1 MSLTE
6 ALTTS
11 LTGLNAAQTGLS
23 LVASNVANAQTPGY
37 VRKTVSLVNSSV
49 GTTGGGVQVAS
60 INRVLDRFVQ
70 AQLRTESAGGGYADL
85 RAQMYEQLQNLYGAP
100 GSTNTLESS
109 FNAFTTALQ
118 ALTTSPGD
126 RPTQVAVISAAQ
138 TLAQQLNGM
147 SAGIQSL
154 RSQAELG
161 LADDVSQAN
170 TALQQIA
177 QLNQQLGASQSDS
190 ATAALE
196 DQRDSYIAQ
205 LSKLMDIRVIA
216 GDHNQVTVFTTS
228 GVQLVG
234 AQASTLSFDAQGTM
248 APQAQWSADPT
259 KRTVG
264 TITLT
269 APNGGGTTDLLATN
283 SIRSGEIA
291 AYVDM
296 RDRTLVQAQTQL
308 DQFAAA
314 MASALSDHTTAGT
327 AIVSG
332 AQSGFDIDIGS
343 LSAGNSVSLTYTD
356 NGTGT
361 QHAVTFV
368 RVDDPSVLPLS
379 NSATTNPDDTVVG
392 IDFSGG
398 VASVV
403 SQINAALAGTG
414 VSASNPSGTTLRLL
428 DDGAAN
434 TADVNAVSATVT
446 ATSLSGGIELPFFI
460 DGATPYTG
468 AITASGLQSTGL
480 ASRIAVNSALAA
492 DPTQLVAYQSGAASG
507 DGTRPNFIYDQLA
520 NASHAY
526 APSSG
531 IGTSAAPFSG
541 TAGAFLRQV
550 ISLQGQAASNA
561 ASLKQGQDVVV
572 SALQQRYDA
581 TSGVNI
587 DQEMS
592 DLLNLQ
598 NAYAANARVMSTVKD
613 MLAELMQL
621 GN

>member
-6 ALTTS
+6 ALNTS

-49 GTTGGGVQVAS
+49 GTTGGGVRVAS
-60 INRVLDRFVQ
+60 INRVLDQFVQ
-70 AQLRTESAGGGYADL
+70 TQLRTESAGGSYADL
-85 RAQMYEQLQNLYGAP
+85 RAQMYEQLQNLYGVP
-100 GSTNTLESS
+100 GSTSTLESS
-109 FNAFTTALQ
+109 FNSFTAALQ

-138 TLAQQLNGM
+138 TLTQQLNSM
-147 SAGIQSL
+147 STGVQSL

-216 GDHNQVTVFTTS
+216 GDHNQVTVLTTS

-248 APQAQWSADPT
+248 TPQAQWSADPT

-327 AIVSG
+327 AAVSG

-356 NGTGT
+356 NSTGT

-379 NSATTNPDDTVVG
+379 DSATTNPNDTVVG

-398 VASVV
+398 IAAAV

-414 VSASNPSGTTLRLL
+414 VSASNPSGSTLRLL

-434 TADVNAVSATVT
+434 TADVNAVSSTVT
-446 ATSLSGGIELPFFI
+446 ATSLSGGVELPFFV

-468 AITASGLQSTGL
+468 AITASGSQSVGL
-480 ASRIAVNSALAA
+480 ASRIAVNAALAA
-492 DPTQLVAYQSGAASG
+492 DPTQLVAYQSGVASG
-507 DGTRPNFIYDQLA
+507 DGTRPDFIYDQLA

-541 TAGAFLRQV
+541 TASAFLRQIV
-550 ISLQGQAASNA
+550 SQQGQAASNA
-561 ASLKQGQDVVV
+561 ANLKQGQDVVV

-581 TSGVNI
+581 ASGVNI

-592 DLLNLQ
+592 NLLNLQ

-613 MLAELMQL
+613 MLTELMQL
-621 GN
+621 G